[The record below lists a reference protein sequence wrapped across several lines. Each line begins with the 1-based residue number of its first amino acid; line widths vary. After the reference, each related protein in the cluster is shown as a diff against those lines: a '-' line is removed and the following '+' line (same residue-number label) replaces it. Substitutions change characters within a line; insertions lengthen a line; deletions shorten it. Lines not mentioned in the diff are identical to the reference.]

1 MTTDT
6 TARAG
11 HTPTPWAIGN
21 QISDYGNV
29 IRGPHLAYI
38 AKLGEN
44 VREYNANAAFIVQA
58 CNSFDAMRDALKEA
72 ERFLDYFAEGR
83 TSFVGAGT
91 PKSCLAQI
99 RAALALANGAS

>member
-1 MTTDT
+1 MTDDT

-11 HTPTPWAIGN
+11 HAPTPWRFSPWHIEEGPPAVLAPEGWIVCTTS
-21 QISDYGNV
+21 SDGD
-29 IRGPHLAYI
+29 
-38 AKLGEN
+38 
-44 VREYNANAAFIVQA
+44 AAFIVQA